1 RLCLPN
7 GQVAR
12 SLYNESNKTR
22 ADIRV
27 TRNVKVRVDGV
38 KTYAEVQYY
47 FLYALDPE
55 QPDKLTAY
63 ALVSLYSDPLN
74 DLLVESHNELWA
86 CFYQGD
92 SSLCVINTQNILS
105 TVSMQPLPQI
115 PGDPEGL
122 WFVVEKTGI
131 DDSEIVGGDELGGV
145 FDI

>member
-1 RLCLPN
+1 M
-7 GQVAR
+7 
-12 SLYNESNKTR
+12 
-22 ADIRV
+22 
-27 TRNVKVRVDGV
+27 DGV

-63 ALVSLYSDPLN
+63 ALVSLYSNPSN

-86 CFYQGD
+86 CFYRGD
-92 SSLCVINTQNILS
+92 FGLRVISIENILS
-105 TVSMQPLPQI
+105 TVSMQLLPQI

-131 DDSEIVGGDELGGV
+131 DDSEIIGGDELGGV